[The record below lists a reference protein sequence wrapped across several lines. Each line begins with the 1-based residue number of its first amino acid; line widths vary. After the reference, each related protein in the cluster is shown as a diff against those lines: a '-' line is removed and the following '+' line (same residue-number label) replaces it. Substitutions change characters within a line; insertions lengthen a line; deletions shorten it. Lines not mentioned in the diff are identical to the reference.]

1 MDSFDVI
8 ISPKALSQLNDY
20 IDYLQYTL
28 LNDQAA
34 YNVWQDAL
42 ETHDQLSKVAGSL
55 KLCTHPQL
63 KKHGY
68 HIIHF
73 MRHRYLM
80 LYRIEGTTAYVDAI
94 YHRLQDYENTFAD
107 DLVHTST
114 LHEPLHHSFGC
125 GFVTR

>member
-8 ISPKALSQLNDY
+8 ISPKALAQLNDY

-28 LNDQAA
+28 LNNQVAG
-34 YNVWQDAL
+34 NLWQDAL
-42 ETHDQLSKVAGSL
+42 ETRDQLSKVADSL
-55 KLCTHPQL
+55 KFCAHPQL

-80 LYRIEGTTAYVDAI
+80 LYRIEGTTAYVDGI
-94 YHRLQDYENTFAD
+94 YHQLQDYENIFAD
-107 DLVHTST
+107 ELD
-114 LHEPLHHSFGC
+114 
-125 GFVTR
+125 R

>member
-42 ETHDQLSKVAGSL
+42 ETRELLSKVAGSL
-55 KLCTHPQL
+55 KFCTHPQL
-63 KKHGY
+63 KKNGY
-68 HIIHF
+68 RAIHF

-80 LYRIEGTTAYVDAI
+80 LYRARQLMWMPYTTSSRI
-94 YHRLQDYENTFAD
+94 MKIPLQMN
-107 DLVHTST
+107 
-114 LHEPLHHSFGC
+114 
-125 GFVTR
+125 

>member
-1 MDSFDVI
+1 MGSFDVI

-28 LNDQAA
+28 LNDQAGC
-34 YNVWQDAL
+34 NVWQDAL
-42 ETHDQLSKVAGSL
+42 ETRDQLSKVADSL

-68 HIIHF
+68 HVIHF

-94 YHRLQDYENTFAD
+94 YHQLQDYENTFAD
-107 DLVHTST
+107 ELDH
-114 LHEPLHHSFGC
+114 
-125 GFVTR
+125 

>member
-34 YNVWQDAL
+34 NDVWQDAL
-42 ETHDQLSKVAGSL
+42 ETRDQLSKVAGSL

-63 KKHGY
+63 KKHEY

-73 MRHRYLM
+73 MRHRYIM
-80 LYRIEGTTAYVDAI
+80 LYRIENTTAYVDAI
-94 YHRLQDYENTFAD
+94 YHQLQDYENTFAD
-107 DLVHTST
+107 EL
-114 LHEPLHHSFGC
+114 GY
-125 GFVTR
+125 

>member
-28 LNDQAA
+28 LNDQTA

-42 ETHDQLSKVAGSL
+42 EIHDQLSKVAGSL

-63 KKHGY
+63 KNTDTTSS
-68 HIIHF
+68 ISC
-73 MRHRYLM
+73 
-80 LYRIEGTTAYVDAI
+80 GTA
-94 YHRLQDYENTFAD
+94 
-107 DLVHTST
+107 TSCFT
-114 LHEPLHHSFGC
+114 G
-125 GFVTR
+125 